1 MAGSIKF
8 YFISVGGRFGLF
20 MEKPKALMFCV
31 ASCKTIF
38 IYFFLSFLY
47 VKYNTKLKIISW
59 IKKDFI

>member
-20 MEKPKALMFCV
+20 MEKTKALMFCV

-38 IYFFLSFLY
+38 IYFFL
-47 VKYNTKLKIISW
+47 KLSICKI
-59 IKKDFI
+59 